1 MQVKR
6 QANSPKTDAPA
17 AASLESETITADIC
31 VIGGGP
37 GGLSVATAAAA
48 FGRKVVL
55 VERHKMGGD
64 CLNYGC
70 IPSKALLAAGK
81 RAHAMR
87 TSAAFG
93 ISGIDPEIDPRAVH
107 DHVHGVIAAIAPNDS
122 VERFTG
128 LGVRVILAAAR
139 FIDKSTVIAGEY
151 RIKARRFVLAT
162 GSAPLVPPIPGLD
175 SVPYFTNET
184 IFDNQQRLHDLIVI
198 GADPI
203 GLELAQAHH
212 RLGSRVTVLEAAKA
226 LANEDPELSKIV
238 LEQLAAEGINIH
250 EGTTV
255 ERVESGLGR
264 VRVHVSLNGEK
275 HVVEGSHLLL
285 AAGRRPATSD
295 LGLEAARIR
304 YDNRGIKVNAG
315 LKTSNRRVFAI
326 GDCAGAP
333 QFTHVADYHAG
344 LVIRRILFRRPARVD
359 AGLLPRV
366 TFTDPELA
374 HVGLSEAEAAKSA
387 GKINVLRWPY
397 HENDRAR
404 AEHKTVG
411 HIKVVTARSGRI
423 LGASIVGAE
432 AGELIQMWALAIS
445 QKLNIKAM
453 TEWIS
458 PFPTLGEINK
468 SVAEGY
474 YATAP
479 SDPTVRKVIGFLA
492 RFG

>member
-6 QANSPKTDAPA
+6 QKTDAPGP
-17 AASLESETITADIC
+17 SSSETETLTPDIC
-31 VIGGGP
+31 VIGAGP
-37 GGLSVATAAAA
+37 GGLSVAAAAAA

-55 VERHKMGGD
+55 IERHKMGGD

-70 IPSKALLAAGK
+70 IPSKALLAAGR

-87 TSAAFG
+87 TAAVFG
-93 ISGIDPEIDPRAVH
+93 ITGIDPEIDPRRVH
-107 DHVHGVIAAIAPNDS
+107 DHVQGVIAAIQPNDS

-139 FIDKSTVIAGEY
+139 FIDKSTVIAGEH

-162 GSAPLVPPIPGLD
+162 GSAPIVPPIPGLD

-198 GADPI
+198 GAGPL

-212 RLGSRVTVLEAAKA
+212 RLGSRVTVIEAAKA
-226 LANEDPELSKIV
+226 LASEDPELSRIV
-238 LEQLAAEGINIH
+238 LEQLAAEGINIL
-250 EGTTV
+250 ESTTA
-255 ERVESGLGR
+255 ERVESSLGR

-275 HVVEGSHLLL
+275 HVIEGSHLLL
-285 AAGRRPATSD
+285 AAGRKPATSD

-326 GDCAGAP
+326 GDCAGGP

-344 LVIRRILFRRPARVD
+344 LVVRRILFRRSSRAALD
-359 AGLLPRV
+359 ILPRV
-366 TFTDPELA
+366 TFADPELA
-374 HVGLSEAEAAKSA
+374 YVGLSEAEAQKTA

-397 HENDRAR
+397 HENDRAQ

-411 HIKVVTARSGRI
+411 HIKVVTAKNGRI
-423 LGASIVGAE
+423 LGAGIVGE
-432 AGELIQMWALAIS
+432 QAGELIQMWALAVA
-445 QKLNIKAM
+445 QKLNIEAL
-453 TEWIS
+453 TTWIS

-468 SVAEGY
+468 SAAERY

-479 SDPTVRKVIGFLA
+479 GDPKVRKIIGFLA

>member
-1 MQVKR
+1 M
-6 QANSPKTDAPA
+6 SPIREAPEA
-17 AASLESETITADIC
+17 PSPESETLTPDIC
-31 VIGGGP
+31 IIGAGP
-37 GGLSVATAAAA
+37 GGLSVAAAAAA

-55 VERHKMGGD
+55 IERHKMGGD

-87 TSAAFG
+87 TSAPFG
-93 ISGIDPEIDPRAVH
+93 VAGIDPEIDPRKVH

-128 LGVRVILAAAR
+128 LGVRVILAAGR

-151 RIKARRFVLAT
+151 RIRARRFVLAT

-198 GADPI
+198 GAGPI

-226 LANEDPELSKIV
+226 LGNEDPELSKIV
-238 LEQLAAEGINIH
+238 LEQLGAEGVNIL
-250 EGTTV
+250 ENTTV
-255 ERVESGLGR
+255 ERVESSLGR
-264 VRVHVSLNGEK
+264 VRVHVVFNGEK

-285 AAGRRPATSD
+285 AAGRKPTTSD

-304 YDNRGIKVNAG
+304 YDNRGIKVNAK
-315 LKTSNRRVFAI
+315 LKTSNRRVYAI
-326 GDCAGAP
+326 GDCAGGP
-333 QFTHVADYHAG
+333 QFTHVADYHAE
-344 LVIRRILFRRPARVD
+344 LVVRRILFRRSGKVD
-359 AGLLPRV
+359 AGLIPRV

-374 HVGLSEAEAAKSA
+374 HVGLSEAEAQKSA

-397 HENDRAR
+397 HENDRAQ
-404 AEHKTVG
+404 AEHQTIG
-411 HIKVVTARSGRI
+411 HIKVVTTRGGSI
-423 LGASIVGAE
+423 LGATIVGAQ

-458 PFPTLGEINK
+458 PFPTLSAINK
-468 SVAEGY
+468 SVAERY

-479 SDPTVRKVIGFLA
+479 SDPGVRKLIGFLA

>member
-6 QANSPKTDAPA
+6 QANNPKTEALGAVSP
-17 AASLESETITADIC
+17 ESETIAADIC
-31 VIGGGP
+31 VIGAGP
-37 GGLSVATAAAA
+37 GGLSVAAAAAA

-55 VERHKMGGD
+55 IERHKMGGD

-87 TSAAFG
+87 TSAVFG
-93 ISGIDPEIDPRAVH
+93 IAGIDPEIDPRGVH

-128 LGVRVILAAAR
+128 LGVRVIRAAAR

-198 GADPI
+198 GAGPV

-226 LANEDPELSKIV
+226 LANEDPELSKVV

-250 EGTTV
+250 EGTLV

-285 AAGRRPATSD
+285 AAGRKPATSD

-304 YDNRGIKVNAG
+304 YDRHGIKVSAG

-359 AGLLPRV
+359 LGLLPRV

-374 HVGLSEAEAAKSA
+374 HVGLSEAEALKSA

-411 HIKVVTARSGRI
+411 HIKVVTARNGRI
-423 LGASIVGAE
+423 LGATIVGAE
-432 AGELIQMWALAIS
+432 AGELIQMWGLAIA

-453 TEWIS
+453 TSWIS
-458 PFPTLGEINK
+458 PFPTLSEINK
-468 SVAEGY
+468 SVAERY

>member
-1 MQVKR
+1 MQAR
-6 QANSPKTDAPA
+6 TPKSAAPG
-17 AASLESETITADIC
+17 AASSPERETISAEIC
-31 VIGGGP
+31 VIGAGP
-37 GGLSVATAAAA
+37 GGLSVAAAAAA

-55 VERHKMGGD
+55 IERHKMGGD

-70 IPSKALLAAGK
+70 VPSKALLAAAN

-87 TSAAFG
+87 TAAAFG
-93 ISGIDPEIDPRAVH
+93 IAGIDPEIDPRAIH
-107 DHVHGVIAAIAPNDS
+107 DHVHRVIAAIAPNDS
-122 VERFTG
+122 TERFTG

-139 FIDKSTVIAGEY
+139 FVDKSTVVAGEY
-151 RIKARRFVLAT
+151 RIKARRFVIAT
-162 GSAPLVPPIPGLD
+162 GSTPLVPPIPGLD

-184 IFDNQQRLHDLIVI
+184 IFDNQARLHNLIVI
-198 GADPI
+198 GAGPI

-226 LANEDPELSKIV
+226 LANEDPELSKVV
-238 LEQLAAEGINIH
+238 LEQLATEGVSVH

-255 ERVESGLGR
+255 ERVEGALGR
-264 VRVHVSLNGEK
+264 VRVHVSVGGEK

-285 AAGRRPATSD
+285 AAGRKPATSD

-304 YDNRGIKVNAG
+304 YDEHGIKVNAG

-326 GDCAGAP
+326 GDAAGGA

-344 LVIRRILFRRPARVD
+344 IVIRRILFRLRAKVD
-359 AGLLPRV
+359 TSLIPRV
-366 TFTDPELA
+366 TFTVPELA
-374 HVGLSEAEAAKSA
+374 HVGLSESEAAKSA
-387 GKINVLRWPY
+387 GKINVMRWPY
-397 HENDRAR
+397 HENDRAQ
-404 AEHKTVG
+404 AERETIG
-411 HIKVVTARSGRI
+411 HIKVVTAKNGGI
-423 LGASIVGAE
+423 LGAAIVGAQ

-458 PFPTLGEINK
+458 PFPTLSEINK
-468 SVAEGY
+468 SVASRY

-479 SDPTVRKVIGFLA
+479 NNPTVRKVIGFLA

>member
-1 MQVKR
+1 M
-6 QANSPKTDAPA
+6 SPIGVAPE
-17 AASLESETITADIC
+17 SPSPESETLTPDIC
-31 VIGGGP
+31 IIGAGP
-37 GGLSVATAAAA
+37 GGLSVAAAAAA

-55 VERHKMGGD
+55 IERHKMGGD

-70 IPSKALLAAGK
+70 IPSKALLAAGR

-87 TSAAFG
+87 TSALFG
-93 ISGIDPEIDPRAVH
+93 IAGIDPEIDPRKVH

-128 LGVRVILAAAR
+128 LGVRVILAAGR
-139 FIDKSTVIAGEY
+139 FIDRSTVIAGEY
-151 RIKARRFVLAT
+151 RIRARRVVLAT

-198 GADPI
+198 GAGPI

-226 LANEDPELSKIV
+226 LGNEDPELSKIV
-238 LEQLAAEGINIH
+238 LEQLGAEGINIL

-255 ERVESGLGR
+255 ERVESSLGR
-264 VRVHVSLNGEK
+264 VRVHATFNGEK

-285 AAGRRPATSD
+285 AAGRKPTTSD

-304 YDNRGIKVNAG
+304 YDNRGIKVNAR
-315 LKTSNRRVFAI
+315 LKTSNRRVYAI
-326 GDCAGAP
+326 GDCAGGP
-333 QFTHVADYHAG
+333 QFTHVADYHAE
-344 LVIRRILFRRPARVD
+344 LVVRRILFRRSGKVD
-359 AGLLPRV
+359 AGLISRV

-374 HVGLSEAEAAKSA
+374 HVGLSEPEAQKSA

-397 HENDRAR
+397 HENDRAQ
-404 AEHKTVG
+404 AEHQTIG
-411 HIKVVTARSGRI
+411 HIKVVTARGGRI
-423 LGASIVGAE
+423 LGATIVGAQ

-458 PFPTLGEINK
+458 PFPTLSAINK
-468 SVAEGY
+468 SVAERY

-479 SDPTVRKVIGFLA
+479 RDPGVRKLIGFLA

>member
-6 QANSPKTDAPA
+6 QANSPKAEAPA
-17 AASLESETITADIC
+17 AASPETETIVADIC

-37 GGLSVATAAAA
+37 GGISVATAAAA

-55 VERHKMGGD
+55 IERHKMGGD

-87 TSAAFG
+87 TSAVFG
-93 ISGIDPEIDPRAVH
+93 ITGIDPEINPRAVH
-107 DHVHGVIAAIAPNDS
+107 AHVHRVIAAIAPNDS
-122 VERFTG
+122 VERLTG

-139 FIDKSTVIAGEY
+139 FIDKSTVVAGEY

-162 GSAPLVPPIPGLD
+162 GSAPSVPPIPGLD

-198 GADPI
+198 GAGPV

-212 RLGSRVTVLEAAKA
+212 RLGARVTVLEAAKA
-226 LANEDPELSKIV
+226 LANEDPELTRIV
-238 LEQLAAEGINIH
+238 LEQLGAEGLNIH

-255 ERVESGLGR
+255 ERVESSLGR

-275 HVVEGSHLLL
+275 HVVEGSHLLV
-285 AAGRRPATSD
+285 AAGRKPTTSD
-295 LGLEAARIR
+295 LGLEAGRIR
-304 YDNRGIKVNAG
+304 YDNHGIKVNAG

-326 GDCAGAP
+326 GDCIGGV
-333 QFTHVADYHAG
+333 QFTHVAAYHAG
-344 LVIRRILFRRPARVD
+344 LVIRRILFRQRARVD

-374 HVGLSEAEAAKSA
+374 HVGLSEVEAAKS

-397 HENDRAR
+397 HENDRAQ
-404 AEHKTVG
+404 AEHRTAG
-411 HIKVVTARSGRI
+411 HIKVVTAKGGRI
-423 LGASIVGAE
+423 LGVTIVGAE
-432 AGELIQMWALAIS
+432 AGELIQMWVLAIS

-458 PFPTLGEINK
+458 PFPTLSEINK
-468 SVAEGY
+468 SVAERY
-474 YATAP
+474 YTTAP
-479 SDPTVRKVIGFLA
+479 SDPAVRKVIGFLA